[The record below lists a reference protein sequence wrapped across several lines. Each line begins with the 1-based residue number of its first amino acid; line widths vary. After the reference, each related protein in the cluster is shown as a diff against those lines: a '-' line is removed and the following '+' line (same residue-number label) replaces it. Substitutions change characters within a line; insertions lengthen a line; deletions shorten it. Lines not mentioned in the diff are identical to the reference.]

1 MATKKT
7 TTTEIP
13 KKISDSANAYID
25 RLAATHERFAEGVET
40 TRERSA
46 RITDKV
52 VEAVI
57 AGQRDAIKLTRTV
70 AAAPTDYSKNME
82 AVMES
87 FTSAQERTLDVAKT
101 LYREQAEAGAELRGL
116 LERTFESSKAFTKPF
131 AKMNEM
137 WAQAAK

>member
-1 MATKKT
+1 MATKKST
-7 TTTEIP
+7 KTEIP
-13 KKISDSANAYID
+13 QKIADSATAYIE
-25 RLAATHERFAEGVET
+25 RIAESHERFAEGVET
-40 TRERSA
+40 TRERNA
-46 RITDKV
+46 RIADKFI
-52 VEAVI
+52 EAMI

-87 FTSAQERTLDVAKT
+87 FSTAQERTLDVAKT

-131 AKMNEM
+131 EKMNEM